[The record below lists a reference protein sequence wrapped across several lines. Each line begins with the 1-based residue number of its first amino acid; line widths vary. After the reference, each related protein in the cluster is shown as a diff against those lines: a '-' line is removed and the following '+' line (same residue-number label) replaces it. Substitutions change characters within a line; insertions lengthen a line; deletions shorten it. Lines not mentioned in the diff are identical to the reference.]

1 MTEYILETRDIV
13 FKYTGD
19 KVLNEISIKIEKG
32 KKTVFLGEN
41 GAGKSTLFLH
51 FNGILKPNKGKVFFK
66 GEEIKYNLTSLMKL
80 RKSVGI
86 VFQDPDTQ
94 LFSASVSQEV
104 SFGPMNL
111 GFPREKVEE
120 YVDYALEATGTSFLK
135 DKPTHFLSYG
145 QKKRVTIA
153 SIIAMEPE
161 VIIFDEPT
169 NYLDPKHKIQIM
181 DFLDEL
187 NKNGT
192 TVILSTHDVDIAYS
206 WADNIFVM
214 KDGNILKEGTPE
226 EIFADLKVLDIT
238 NLITPVILDIY
249 NDLKNKG
256 CINPNT
262 PFPRSKAELVECI
275 IRNASY
281 AGINSAG
288 T

>member
-1 MTEYILETRDIV
+1 MTEYILETKDLV

-19 KVLNEISIKIEKG
+19 KVLNEISVQIEKG

-51 FNGILKPNKGKVFFK
+51 FNGILKPNKGKIFFK
-66 GEEIKYNLTSLMKL
+66 GGEVKYDLASLKKL

-94 LFSASVSQEV
+94 LFSASVYQEV
-104 SFGPMNL
+104 SFGLMNL
-111 GFPREKVEE
+111 GFPREKAEK
-120 YVDYALEATGTSFLK
+120 YVDYALEATGTSSLR
-135 DKPTHFLSYG
+135 DKPTHSLSYG

-169 NYLDPKHKIQIM
+169 NYLDPKHKIQIIG
-181 DFLDEL
+181 FLDEL

-192 TVILSTHDVDIAYS
+192 TVILSTHDVDIAYP

-214 KDGNILKEGTPE
+214 KDGNILKHGSPE
-226 EIFADLKVLDIT
+226 EIFSDLKVLDST
-238 NLITPVILDIY
+238 NLISPMILDIY
-249 NDLKNKG
+249 NELKRKG
-256 CINPNT
+256 CVSPDI
-262 PFPRSKAELVECI
+262 PFPRSKTELVECI
-275 IRNASY
+275 IKSACY
-281 AGINSAG
+281 TGGNSK
-288 T
+288 

>member
-1 MTEYILETRDIV
+1 MEYILEAKDII
-13 FKYTGD
+13 FNYAGD
-19 KVLNEISIKIEKG
+19 VAALKGISVKIEKG

-51 FNGILKPNKGKVFFK
+51 FNGILKPNKGKILFK
-66 GEEIKYNLTSLMKL
+66 NQEVKYDKKSLTEL
-80 RKSVGI
+80 RKCVGI

-111 GFPREKVEE
+111 GFPREKIEQ
-120 YVDYALEATGTSFLK
+120 YVNYALEAAGISDLQ

-181 DFLDEL
+181 DFLTEL
-187 NKNGT
+187 NKNGV
-192 TVILSTHDVDIAYS
+192 TVILSTHDVDIAYA
-206 WADNIFVM
+206 WADNIIVI
-214 KDGNILKEGTPE
+214 KDGMLLKEGNPE
-226 EIFADLKVLDIT
+226 EIFRDPEVLECA
-238 NLITPVILDIY
+238 NLTSPVILDIY
-249 NDLKNKG
+249 NELTRNNYINKQSF
-256 CINPNT
+256 I
-262 PFPRSKAELVECI
+262 PRTKTELFELL
-275 IRNASY
+275 NA
-281 AGINSAG
+281 NVK
-288 T
+288 TH